1 MLDCGGVGYS
11 LGVSRFALSEAVVG
25 KKLKLYTYLHV
36 REDVLELF
44 GFSTLE
50 EKNFFMMLIDIS
62 GVGPKAA
69 LSILSVAAP
78 DKLALGIVNG
88 DEKLLCRAPGI
99 GKKLAQRII
108 LELKDKVLKA
118 LGSELSQDMDGFEPD
133 SMNAGARE
141 SAVSALMVLG
151 YSGVE
156 ARAAVARVA
165 PDVTATEE
173 IIKLALKMT

>member
-1 MLDCGGVGYS
+1 
-11 LGVSRFALSEAVVG
+11 
-25 KKLKLYTYLHV
+25 
-36 REDVLELF
+36 
-44 GFSTLE
+44 
-50 EKNFFMMLIDIS
+50 
-62 GVGPKAA
+62 
-69 LSILSVAAP
+69 
-78 DKLALGIVNG
+78 
-88 DEKLLCRAPGI
+88 
-99 GKKLAQRII
+99 
-108 LELKDKVLKA
+108 VLKA